1 MSILDD
7 STEDHIASSGFI
19 PGTQFTRT
27 KTVSLLD
34 QIKERERE
42 EKLEKS
48 VRERRVVL
56 VVEEDEDDVDELL
69 EIFGGEEDARFED
82 DDDDDVEENRKKK
95 RTREKFSTPMERAVH
110 NETILKVDADSW
122 TEDTKHKFQRKRR
135 RRILRNGIGDG

>member
-42 EKLEKS
+42 EKLENLFESGALYSSSKK
-48 VRERRVVL
+48 
-56 VVEEDEDDVDELL
+56 DEDDVDELL

-82 DDDDDVEENRKKK
+82 DDDDDVERKQ
-95 RTREKFSTPMERAVH
+95 EE
-110 NETILKVDADSW
+110 EEDARNFRRRWKEQFWPADLESGCRQLDGRHEAQNFG
-122 TEDTKHKFQRKRR
+122 TLR
-135 RRILRNGIGDG
+135 RRISKWIGDG

>member
-42 EKLEKS
+42 EKLENLFESGALYSSSKK
-48 VRERRVVL
+48 
-56 VVEEDEDDVDELL
+56 DEDDVDELL

-82 DDDDDVEENRKKK
+82 DDDDDVERKQEEEEDA
-95 RTREKFSTPMERAVH
+95 REIFDADGKNSSGRL
-110 NETILKVDADSW
+110 ILKVDADRS
-122 TEDTKHKFQRKRR
+122 RCA
-135 RRILRNGIGDG
+135 LS